1 MATSAIDRKTRTV
14 KAFTVRSFRS
24 LFDPKSPRKP
34 KASDP
39 KINKNIE
46 IMAIF
51 VNGTKILLK
60 V

>member
-1 MATSAIDRKTRTV
+1 MATSAIERRTRTV

-24 LFDPKSPRKP
+24 LFDLKSSSKP

-39 KINKNIE
+39 KISKNIE

-60 V
+60 F